1 MRSAEALV
9 RWERRGDGLCQPGD
23 FIPAAE
29 QSDLIIRLDCW
40 VLAAAL
46 AQLAEWS
53 STMPA
58 DTSVAVN
65 ISGRH
70 LLSGQLAEHV
80 ESAIAASRV
89 EPGRLI
95 LEVTET
101 VLLADL
107 ATVAGE
113 LERLRALG
121 IRVAIDDFGTGY
133 TSLAHLQHLTVDE
146 LKIDRSFVEQLSN
159 DGESP
164 LVRMVTELGHQLG
177 VSVVAEGIETDEQ
190 RALLTE
196 IGCDALQGF
205 LIARPLTLE
214 HLERWRSERAPVERA
229 A

>member
-1 MRSAEALV
+1 
-9 RWERRGDGLCQPGD
+9 
-23 FIPAAE
+23 
-29 QSDLIIRLDCW
+29 
-40 VLAAAL
+40 
-46 AQLAEWS
+46 
-53 STMPA
+53 
-58 DTSVAVN
+58 
-65 ISGRH
+65 
-70 LLSGQLAEHV
+70 
-80 ESAIAASRV
+80 
-89 EPGRLI
+89 
-95 LEVTET
+95 
-101 VLLADL
+101 LLADL

-146 LKIDRSFVEQLSN
+146 LKIDRSFIEQLSN

-190 RALLTE
+190 RTLLTD

-205 LIARPLTLE
+205 FIARPLTLE
-214 HLERWRSERAPVERA
+214 HLENWPPERAPIERA